1 MVNLPSRLLKGNRGA
16 SSEDGSAQNHIQSP
30 EGGDEQND
38 ILARLQISAQTVIP
52 ESVMSSREAKAVRFT
67 RSTPGYYYP
76 DVEQAVEEMSKTI
89 AWFEESAHKRDLDIH
104 RIAREVDQLETALQN
119 KQFQVESLSV
129 TSSSILV
136 DENQQPLPA
145 DSLQA
150 QLAIALEEKRSA
162 QTQIAEMHATIQS
175 LQELNEQARVYTE
188 YQDEQIRNLEGQLT
202 NGAAPL
208 APAAK
213 TNEDVSVEVEA
224 LRAELAR
231 KQAELETVSA
241 STQSLEAQV
250 TSLLAAGNTSN
261 DVDTT
266 QLVQDYAALQAWAD
280 QVTPQYE
287 EAVNRVSS
295 LETQVATLQ
304 NEVAELTSKLDQA
317 TQYADSLEN
326 FAKETEAYID
336 TLLSATDAAVTSQVE
351 AAEAA
356 QQLLHT
362 TSPQQAKDTASSIDM
377 SQSKQVS
384 SPYDAPQVAHV
395 AAPQVEED
403 AFSHMLSDLMQPEV
417 SPEELSRLKQARPTI
432 NYAHAT
438 PGAPLTSLRPGE
450 TLDDIS

>member
-1 MVNLPSRLLKGNRGA
+1 MVNLPSRLLKGNREA
-16 SSEDGSAQNHIQSP
+16 SGENGSAQNHMQNP
-30 EGGDEQND
+30 VGGDEQND

-52 ESVMSSREAKAVRFT
+52 ENVMSSREAKAVRFT

-89 AWFEESAHKRDLDIH
+89 AWFEDSAHKRDLDIH
-104 RIAREVDQLETALQN
+104 KLAREVDQLETALQN

-150 QLAIALEEKRSA
+150 QLAIALEEKRAA
-162 QTQIAEMHATIQS
+162 QAQITEMHATIQS

-188 YQDEQIRNLEGQLT
+188 YQDEQIRNLEGQLANNT
-202 NGAAPL
+202 TPL
-208 APAAK
+208 APDAE
-213 TNEDVSVEVEA
+213 TNDEVAA
-224 LRAELAR
+224 LRAELAS
-231 KQAELETVSA
+231 KQAELESVSA
-241 STQSLEAQV
+241 STRSLEAQV
-250 TSLLAAGNTSN
+250 SSLLAAGSASS

-266 QLVQDYAALQAWAD
+266 QLAQDYAALQAWAD
-280 QVTPQYE
+280 QVVPQYA
-287 EAVNRVSS
+287 EAVKRVSS
-295 LETQVATLQ
+295 LETQVTTLQ
-304 NEVAELTSKLDQA
+304 NEVTELTSTLDRA
-317 TQYADSLEN
+317 TQYADSLEA

-362 TSPQQAKDTASSIDM
+362 TSPQQAEEATSSADV
-377 SQSKQVS
+377 SQPEQVS
-384 SPYDAPQVAHV
+384 SLHDASHAAHV
-395 AAPQVEED
+395 AIPQGDED

-438 PGAPLTSLRPGE
+438 PGSPLTSLRPGE